1 MGGLRRD
8 GYVRH
13 CSCVYTPDSA
23 SFCVSKLGLNTR
35 ASGATNLNPVENHHM
50 RQRVSSHPK
59 ILPSTMSVASQI
71 NIASTLSPLEH
82 LENNSRPCT
91 TAGQNSSSP
100 LTGDL
105 TLRGAKSVAR
115 KLVVLG
121 TEGLNTQTCPGT
133 GFVSALRVRLE
144 CVCNRDHVGTLL

>member
-1 MGGLRRD
+1 MSVIAVVCIHPTQLLSVCRNLD
-8 GYVRH
+8 
-13 CSCVYTPDSA
+13 STPEQA
-23 SFCVSKLGLNTR
+23 
-35 ASGATNLNPVENHHM
+35 AQQNLNPVENHHM

-71 NIASTLSPLEH
+71 NIASTHSPLEH

-144 CVCNRDHVGTLL
+144 CVCNRDHGGTLL